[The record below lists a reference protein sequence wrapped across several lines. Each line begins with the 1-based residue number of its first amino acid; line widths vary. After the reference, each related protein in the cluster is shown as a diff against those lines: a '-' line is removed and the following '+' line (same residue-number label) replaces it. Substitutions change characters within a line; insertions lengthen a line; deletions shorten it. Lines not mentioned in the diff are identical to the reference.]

1 MINYKVFF
9 YTVTFGI
16 SFSIIFCDWFFV
28 TFSLGTAA
36 QKKFTRKRV
45 FKGNFVQK
53 RERNM
58 KKREVR
64 EFVLVPASNTRK
76 GCFKIMKNIL
86 QLRVC
91 DFTVTQDCMQQII
104 SHPEQY
110 FKLSFLIVGSRFQFL
125 VHIELKWGNFL
136 FRQKVR
142 EREKMG
148 IGKKSISFWHRIC
161 FLQIFG
167 FFSILI

>member
-1 MINYKVFF
+1 
-9 YTVTFGI
+9 
-16 SFSIIFCDWFFV
+16 
-28 TFSLGTAA
+28 L
-36 QKKFTRKRV
+36 
-45 FKGNFVQK
+45 
-53 RERNM
+53 
-58 KKREVR
+58 
-64 EFVLVPASNTRK
+64 
-76 GCFKIMKNIL
+76 
-86 QLRVC
+86 
-91 DFTVTQDCMQQII
+91 
-104 SHPEQY
+104 
-110 FKLSFLIVGSRFQFL
+110 KLFL